1 MTPAERQQ
9 LKRDRRKAGLVLV
22 QEWVPADKAQD
33 VRDAIDEI
41 ITPALISDETL
52 SDIRRNA
59 SKACW
64 KALTLAC
71 CWRMACTRCE
81 IISRHLMS
89 AGLSRATPLP
99 HNR

>member
-1 MTPAERQQ
+1 MTDAERQQ

-59 SKACW
+59 SKA
-64 KALTLAC
+64 AAAQT
-71 CWRMACTRCE
+71 
-81 IISRHLMS
+81 
-89 AGLSRATPLP
+89 RATNPQP
-99 HNR
+99 